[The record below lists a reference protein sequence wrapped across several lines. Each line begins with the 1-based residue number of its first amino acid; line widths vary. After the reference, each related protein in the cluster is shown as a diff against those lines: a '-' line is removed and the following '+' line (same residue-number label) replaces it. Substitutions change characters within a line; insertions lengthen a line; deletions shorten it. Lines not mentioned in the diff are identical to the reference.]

1 MFAAKTRVFVLYFST
16 TTKSSDLRVVEN
28 AIVQRSVFATSTQI
42 EDLLSKFPAKIA
54 INTRF
59 SARNSALTLA
69 TQFQSLML
77 IADFQAIYPVF
88 MEDVLSCKC

>member
-16 TTKSSDLRVVEN
+16 TLKSEDLRVVEN
-28 AIVQRSVFATSTQI
+28 AIVQREVFATSMQI

-54 INTRF
+54 INTRV

-88 MEDVLSCKC
+88 MEDVLLCKC